1 MLIAWNVCFCVEKQL
16 TIYDASTRYSGNILG
31 VVDQGVVLTAKSSSL
46 SELNQSINQ
55 STKTLIHVDKPQQ
68 DKVKWIHML
77 KWIFKN
83 KVYSDKQ

>member
-46 SELNQSINQ
+46 SELNQSINEDVNSRRQTATRQ
-55 STKTLIHVDKPQQ
+55 SKMNAYGK
-68 DKVKWIHML
+68 M
-77 KWIFKN
+77 N
-83 KVYSDKQ
+83 